1 MSIGNLKDQGNKG
14 NNFPYQLRNLQLLGD
29 IAASVVTIPGLAT
42 EATLL
47 QVLTA
52 LQNGQEYEAMLVV
65 DAANVTWLEVRIW
78 NTDTHTFDPPIY
90 YLVGSNTP
98 GTPVAPISY
107 INPNTYLAQIVSNTT
122 GLATQTTLALLEG
135 KDFATQTTLSSVNSY
150 LSQVVT
156 NTLATANNVESKINR
171 IKGAANYSRAL
182 TYDGTGTQNV
192 TVIVHTGTT
201 ALGAET
207 ITETFTYVDPT
218 INGSNITNIVY
229 S

>member
-52 LQNGQEYEAMLVV
+52 LQNGQEYEAILVV
-65 DAANVTWLEVRIW
+65 DAGNVTWLEVRIW
-78 NTDTHTFDPPIY
+78 NIDTHTFDPPVY

-98 GTPVAPISY
+98 GIPVAPISY
-107 INPNTYLAQIVSNTT
+107 INPNTYLSTIA
-122 GLATQTTLALLEG
+122 A
-135 KDFATQTTLSSVNSY
+135 
-150 LSQVVT
+150 
-156 NTLATANNVESKINR
+156 NTLATANNVQSKINR

-182 TYDGTGTQNV
+182 TYNGTGTQNV

>member
-29 IAASVVTIPGLAT
+29 IAASVVPISGLAT

-65 DAANVTWLEVRIW
+65 DAVNVTWLEVRIW
-78 NTDTHTFDPPIY
+78 NIDTHTFDPPVY

-122 GLATQTTLALLEG
+122 GLATEVTLGLLEA
-135 KDFATQTTLSSVNSY
+135 KDFATETTLLN
-150 LSQVVT
+150 VVSNLVT
-156 NTLATANNVESKINR
+156 IAANTLATANNVQSKINR
-171 IKGAANYSRAL
+171 IKGASNYSRAL
-182 TYDGTGTQNV
+182 TYNGTGTQNV

>member
-29 IAASVVTIPGLAT
+29 IAASVAPGSGGLAT

-78 NTDTHTFDPPIY
+78 NTDTHTFNPPIY

-107 INPNTYLAQIVSNTT
+107 INPNTYLATI
-122 GLATQTTLALLEG
+122 AA
-135 KDFATQTTLSSVNSY
+135 
-150 LSQVVT
+150 
-156 NTLATANNVESKINR
+156 NTLATANNVQSKINR

-182 TYDGTGTQNV
+182 TYNGTGTQNV